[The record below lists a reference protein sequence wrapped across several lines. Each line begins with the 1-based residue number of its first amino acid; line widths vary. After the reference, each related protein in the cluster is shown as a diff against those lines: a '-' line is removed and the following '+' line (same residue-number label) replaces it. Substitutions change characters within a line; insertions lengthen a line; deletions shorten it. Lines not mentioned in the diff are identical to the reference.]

1 MRLAELY
8 KVNIYV
14 ATIAVYNKK
23 SIAMVLR
30 VFFVF
35 LISLLSLSL
44 SSMLLKILQPLYA
57 ELLI

>member
-14 ATIAVYNKK
+14 ATMAIYNKK
-23 SIAMVLR
+23 LIAIVFK
-30 VFFVF
+30 VFFIF
-35 LISLLSLSL
+35 LISLPSL
-44 SSMLLKILQPLYA
+44 SSSSILLKVLQPLYA

>member
-23 SIAMVLR
+23 LIAIVLG

-35 LISLLSLSL
+35 LISLPSLN
-44 SSMLLKILQPLYA
+44 SSSILLKIL
-57 ELLI
+57 